1 MEERRELG
9 MYCFCML
16 KVWNFY
22 FIMLTFVSHLTSP
35 KMLATINLRPV
46 LMMTKKCWTAKM
58 FTEIIHVFPNATTPE
73 QHNLKFTNTLQC
85 VICHLDF
92 RTSWMCFTESIAL
105 ICLSYSKLIFFAVLK
120 TSILNHY
127 RWRKKLHFRYRI
139 FPFLI
144 IYIIFHNLLM
154 SRMQVNMLFM
164 RGKLYYLWCLSNL
177 QLV

>member
-1 MEERRELG
+1 MPLLVLFAQRHTRNVLSVIVCYNTSFSSFFVQGRREENLVHTVFACSVLRG
-9 MYCFCML
+9 G
-16 KVWNFY
+16 WNFY
-22 FIMLTFVSHLTSP
+22 FIILTFVSHLTSP
-35 KMLATINLRPV
+35 KTLTTLICTPV

-127 RWRKKLHFRYRI
+127 I
-139 FPFLI
+139 
-144 IYIIFHNLLM
+144 
-154 SRMQVNMLFM
+154 
-164 RGKLYYLWCLSNL
+164 
-177 QLV
+177 